1 MLSFEGNQLIKVEPV
16 KLPVSS
22 LQMLNLNECNL
33 RLISP
38 FLVSMLE
45 QKNRNPKL
53 KIIAWR
59 NTNVSVTDIR
69 TALKSI
75 KGLFLDLNDFDKTLT
90 EISKRSSRLVCK
102 GGFFDPRFKKTETDD
117 LYDGSESSLDEEDV
131 GGNAKRRREM

>member
-1 MLSFEGNQLIKVEPV
+1 MLTYFLLVKDLSLRKMGIQKLSDSFENLENLRRLSLEGNQLRKVDPV

-75 KGLFLDLNDFDKTLT
+75 KDF
-90 EISKRSSRLVCK
+90 S
-102 GGFFDPRFKKTETDD
+102 
-117 LYDGSESSLDEEDV
+117 
-131 GGNAKRRREM
+131 